1 MLIRVGYVVGYV
13 LNQPT
18 AMVFMANLHDVHAD
32 DTIIAEKI
40 AFSPDV
46 PVRHYVDLFGNK
58 CMRVLAPAGEIRI
71 VCYAVVQDSGVPE
84 IFPVTAKETPI
95 TDLPD
100 EALVY
105 LMPSR
110 FCESD
115 LLMQAAWDLFGN
127 TEPGWARVFAIS
139 SFANQRIAFDYAQA
153 RPTKSALDAYNE
165 RQGVCR
171 DYAHLTIALCRAMN
185 IPARYVSGYLSDIG
199 VPPRPP
205 MDFSGWSE
213 VFLDGA
219 WHTVDARSNFPR
231 IGRYVIARGRDA
243 GDVAFSTS
251 FGPALL
257 SHFEV
262 WTDEITALDKD
273 TVPEAFAGIVGVHS
287 A

>member
-1 MLIRVGYVVGYV
+1 MLIRVGYVVGYH

-18 AMVFMANLHDVHAD
+18 PMVFMANIHESEAAKAIVE
-32 DTIIAEKI
+32 EKV
-40 AFSPDV
+40 AFSPTV
-46 PVRHYVDLFGNK
+46 PLRRYIDLFGNK
-58 CMRVLAPAGEIRI
+58 CVRITAPAGEFRI
-71 VCYAVVQDSGVPE
+71 IGHAVMADSGLPE
-84 IFPVTAKETPI
+84 TFPIGAAETAL

-115 LLMQAAWDLFGN
+115 LLMQAAWDLFGK
-127 TEPGWARVFAIS
+127 TEPGWARAHAIS
-139 SFANQRIAFDYAQA
+139 TFANQRIVFDYSAA

-205 MDFSGWSE
+205 MDFSGWAE

-219 WHTVDARSNFPR
+219 WHTLDARSNFPR
-231 IGRYVIARGRDA
+231 IGRFVMARGRDA

-251 FGPALL
+251 FGSADLIQ
-257 SHFEV
+257 FEV
-262 WTDEITALDKD
+262 WTEQVSDVEALS
-273 TVPEAFAGIVGVHS
+273 VPNALAL
-287 A
+287 AA

>member
-1 MLIRVGYVVGYV
+1 MLIRVGYVVGYH
-13 LNQPT
+13 LNEPT
-18 AMVFMANLHDVHAD
+18 PMVFMANIH
-32 DTIIAEKI
+32 TCEAEK
-40 AFSPDV
+40 AKVEEKVALSPSV
-46 PVRHYVDLFGNK
+46 PIRKYVDLFGNK
-58 CMRVLAPAGEIRI
+58 CVRVTAPAGEFRI
-71 VCYAVVQDSGVPE
+71 IGHAVMTDSGLPE
-84 IFPVTAKETPI
+84 TFPIGAAETALA
-95 TDLPD
+95 DLPD

-127 TEPGWARVFAIS
+127 TEPGWARAHAIS
-139 SFANQRIAFDYAQA
+139 TFANQRIVFDYSTA

-205 MDFSGWSE
+205 MDFSGWAE

-219 WHTVDARSNFPR
+219 WHTLDARSNFPR
-231 IGRYVIARGRDA
+231 IGRFVMARGRDA

-251 FGPALL
+251 FGSADLIQ
-257 SHFEV
+257 FEV
-262 WTDEITALDKD
+262 WTEQVSDVEALS
-273 TVPEAFAGIVGVHS
+273 VPNALAL
-287 A
+287 AA